1 MARSIVEIM
10 QELENDKEYLALKAA
25 KDKEFNRLEK
35 MFAQDEVD
43 LVNELNDIGF
53 DVGSVWDFVNTDNSY
68 YRAKGILLNHLELKH
83 HPRILAGIARALAVP
98 EFADDERLWTTLIKM
113 YLNTLPDSEIEKA
126 EERGLQQGI
135 ATALSVLT
143 TPSRLE
149 ALKKLLKEDPSRDGT
164 EFFEERIA
172 ELSSQKKSS

>member
-10 QELENDKEYLALKAA
+10 QELENDKEFLALKAT
-25 KDKEFNRLEK
+25 KDEEFNRLEQ

-43 LVNELNDIGF
+43 MVEELNNAGF
-53 DVGSVWDFVNTDNSY
+53 DVCSVWDFVNLDNNY
-68 YRAKGILLNHLELKH
+68 YKAKDILFNHLEIKH
-83 HPRILAGIARALAVP
+83 HPRILEGIARALAVP
-98 EFADDERLWTTLIKM
+98 EFGDDDRLWATLIKM
-113 YLNTLPDSEIEKA
+113 YVNTLPDSEIEIS

-149 ALKKLLKEDPSRDGT
+149 ALKNLLKENPNRDGT

-172 ELSSQKKSS
+172 ELSS